1 MAKAKVKSE
10 AKKDNGALNGDGGQP
25 SSGEQKLDP
34 QVLEKINAMRTR
46 FAASFSQ
53 VVISLM
59 SSPRYRHQSIAD
71 LEHLVTE
78 PLMRNRIAIATAKAA
93 KGLDQ
98 GQMVGLA
105 YWAKVSEEVENRIK
119 EQIANSVFP
128 IRLKP
133 EDWESGDRL
142 WLLDVVAPNRQA
154 ATAVLANFR
163 QIAKDGQ
170 VALHP
175 VASSVVDSEILK
187 KLVVGDKAD
196 MQVDEE

>member
-10 AKKDNGALNGDGGQP
+10 AKKDNGALNGDGGHP

-105 YWAKVSEEVENRIK
+105 YWAKVSEEVENKIK

-175 VASSVVDSEILK
+175 VVSSVVDPEILK

>member
-10 AKKDNGALNGDGGQP
+10 AKKDNGALNVDGGQP

-105 YWAKVSEEVENRIK
+105 YWAKVSEEVENKIK

-175 VASSVVDSEILK
+175 VVSSVVDPEILK

>member
-105 YWAKVSEEVENRIK
+105 YWAKVSEEVENKIK

-175 VASSVVDSEILK
+175 VVSSVVDPEILK

>member
-175 VASSVVDSEILK
+175 VVSSVVDPEILK